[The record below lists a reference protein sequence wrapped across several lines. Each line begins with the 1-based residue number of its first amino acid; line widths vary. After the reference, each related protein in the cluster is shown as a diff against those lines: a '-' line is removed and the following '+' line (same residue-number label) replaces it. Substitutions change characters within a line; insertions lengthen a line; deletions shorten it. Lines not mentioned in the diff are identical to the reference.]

1 MKTTDQISE
10 VRKLVATARTAGKRV
25 SFVPTM
31 GYLHDGHLSLIEVAQ
46 QNGDFIVV
54 SIFVNPAQFNNPADL
69 EQYPRD
75 TDRDLGLLKQ
85 AGVDLVFLPDQATIY
100 PAGFQSWVEVK
111 ELTVP
116 FEGEGRP
123 GHFQGVATVLC
134 TLFNIVQPD
143 SAVFGEKDF
152 QQLRSVEQMVSDLKF
167 PLEIVRGPLVREEDG
182 LAISSRNVR
191 LSPEGRKRALALS
204 RGLKKAHER
213 FNSGTGNAL
222 ELVATVA
229 KELEKESAIK
239 IFYLDLVDESDLS
252 VLSERVS
259 TGRILAAIEVDGVR
273 LLDNIALTNSI
284 ACSS

>member
-10 VRKLVATARTAGKRV
+10 VRELVASARAAGKQV

-31 GYLHDGHLSLIEVAQ
+31 GYLHDGHLSLVEVAQ
-46 QNGDFIVV
+46 QHGDFVVV

-69 EQYPRD
+69 EKYPRD
-75 TDRDLGLLKQ
+75 TDRDLDLLKQ
-85 AGVDLVFLPDQATIY
+85 AGVDLVFLPDKDTVY

-116 FEGEGRP
+116 FEGQGRP

-134 TLFNIVQPD
+134 ALFNIIQPD

-152 QQLRSVEQMVSDLKF
+152 QQLRLVEQLVSDLRF

-182 LAISSRNVR
+182 LAMSSRNVR

-204 RGLKKAHER
+204 RGLKKAQEK
-213 FNSGTGNAL
+213 FNSGTENAL

-229 KELEKESAIK
+229 RELEKESAIK

-252 VLSERVS
+252 VLSEKVS
-259 TGRILAAIEVDGVR
+259 AGRILAAIEVDGVR
-273 LLDNIALTNSI
+273 LLDNIPL
-284 ACSS
+284 CPR